1 MIINKHIK
9 KKPKKKNQKK
19 KFASQPLQGHQL
31 SPAAMVQPF
40 VDTLLQPISKIRKS
54 YLKDITDFI
63 NFIENTKVKKRT
75 FLVSM
80 DVTSLYTNIPQNEG
94 IEIVC
99 KAYENFYKDN
109 PPIPTHYLREMLRL
123 ILKENSFQFNG
134 KHYLQTH
141 GTAMGTKT
149 AVSFANIFMAHIE
162 TTILS
167 RTVFKPTVWKRYI
180 DDIFSLWD
188 ISKPDI
194 EAFIEQHHYITQLSN
209 SRPKY
214 LTLRLCF

>member
-1 MIINKHIK
+1 
-9 KKPKKKNQKK
+9 
-19 KFASQPLQGHQL
+19 
-31 SPAAMVQPF
+31 
-40 VDTLLQPISKIRKS
+40 
-54 YLKDITDFI
+54 
-63 NFIENTKVKKRT
+63 
-75 FLVSM
+75 M
-80 DVTSLYTNIPQNEG
+80 DVTSFYTNIPPNEG

-109 PPIPTHYLREMLRL
+109 LPIPTHYLGEMLRL

-141 GTAMGTKT
+141 GTAMDTKT
-149 AVSFANIFMAHIE
+149 AVSFANIFMARIG

-180 DDIFSLWD
+180 DDIFSPWD

-194 EAFIEQHHYITQLSN
+194 EAFIEQANLHHHPTIKFTAEISDTETVFLDTVVYTRFKEKSIIDVKTHLKKTETFQYTHFTSCHPPSVKKARVKNLHGIPWN
-209 SRPKY
+209 SMED
-214 LTLRLCF
+214 